1 VLLITKLVNF
11 KTYYNL
17 ITEKKN
23 NTVIDR
29 FVKFACKYLKIKEEP
44 TINFITNLDKIK
56 ELEAL
61 GGFDIT
67 NNEITIV
74 KRKRLTDDILRTL
87 AHELVHLK
95 QHNKKKL
102 KTKDG
107 KDGSKIENEANVEA
121 GIIMRKFRKIEPS
134 IMLE

>member
-1 VLLITKLVNF
+1 VNF

-23 NTVIDR
+23 NTAIDR

>member
-1 VLLITKLVNF
+1 MLLITKLVNF

>member
-1 VLLITKLVNF
+1 VNF

>member
-1 VLLITKLVNF
+1 MNF

-23 NTVIDR
+23 NTVIDK

-44 TINFITNLDKIK
+44 TISFITNLDKIK

-107 KDGSKIENEANVEA
+107 KDGSKIENEANIEA